1 MKRRKWTNEQKFK
14 IVLSGLQSNCS
25 VAELCNRHEI
35 QQSQYYDWRDK
46 LLREGATVFQT
57 NDSSKREEQMRN
69 KMAKMEQVIGKL
81 TLELKKND

>member
-46 LLREGATVFQT
+46 RQRYFKLMIQA
-57 NDSSKREEQMRN
+57 N
-69 KMAKMEQVIGKL
+69 GKSR
-81 TLELKKND
+81 